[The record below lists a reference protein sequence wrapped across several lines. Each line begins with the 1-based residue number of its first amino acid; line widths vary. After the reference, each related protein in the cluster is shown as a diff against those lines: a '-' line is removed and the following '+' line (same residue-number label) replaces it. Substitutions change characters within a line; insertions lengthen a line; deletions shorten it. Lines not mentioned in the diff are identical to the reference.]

1 MRRGHM
7 LRGTMA
13 LAVALSLA
21 ACVAPEPPASGLPTS
36 GVYRVGKPYQIAGV
50 WYYPSEDFKYD
61 ETGIGSVY
69 GADAQGKPTAN
80 GEIYDPNEMTAA
92 HPTLPLPS
100 LARVTNLDTG
110 RSTIVRVN
118 ERGPATNNRIIMLS
132 QRAAQLLGYAPD
144 GTAKLRV
151 QILAEESRQI
161 AAAARAG
168 TPAPILAETDGTAPK
183 AAPRSKIEVASLPGA
198 GPLAPLP
205 PAAKGEGQV
214 GAADVPPPTTVAGT
228 VVERRFLPAP
238 ASVDLPL
245 RGGSRIYVQVGSYGN
260 AQNLARARAQLSAL
274 GQSAQVST
282 AMLGRQA
289 MQRLRIGP
297 LDSVDRADAVLAQVL
312 QGGLTDA
319 RIIVD

>member
-13 LAVALSLA
+13 LALALSLA
-21 ACVAPEPPASGLPTS
+21 ACAAPEPPASGLPKS

-50 WYYPSEDFKYD
+50 WHYPSEDFKYD
-61 ETGIGSVY
+61 ETGVGSVY
-69 GADAQGKPTAN
+69 PPDALGKPTTN
-80 GEIYDPNEMTAA
+80 GEIYDPDAMTAA
-92 HPTLPLPS
+92 HPTLPMPS

-110 RSTIVRVN
+110 RSIIVRVN
-118 ERGPATNNRIIMLS
+118 ERGPAANNRLVMLS
-132 QRAAQLLGYAPD
+132 RRAAQLLGYEQA

-198 GPLAPLP
+198 APLAPLP
-205 PAAKGEGQV
+205 PAPKGAGAV
-214 GAADVPPPTTVAGT
+214 GAVEVPPPTTVAGT
-228 VVERRFLPAP
+228 VVEGRFLPAP
-238 ASVDLPL
+238 AAVDLPIR
-245 RGGSRIYVQVGSYGN
+245 RGGQIYVQVGSYGN
-260 AQNLARARAQLSAL
+260 AQNLARARAQLSAV
-274 GQSAQVST
+274 GQPAQVSAT
-282 AMLGRQA
+282 MLGKQS

-297 LDSVDRADAVLAQVL
+297 LDSVEKADGVLAQVL
-312 QGGLTDA
+312 QAGLTDA
-319 RIIVD
+319 KIIVD